1 MTDKS
6 FSEFIRTA
14 PDDERQAVYEEVMNK
29 AIEDQNKLLE
39 EYMES
44 IEQENKTF
52 EPCASDVFSEQNKR
66 KLFKNK
72 SAMLDFISF
81 ADCQAAQFRQGYMQD
96 GVLVW
101 ELVYVG
107 ESK

>member
-1 MTDKS
+1 MIDKS

-14 PDDERQAVYEEVMNK
+14 SDGEKQAVYETIMRKVT
-29 AIEDQNKLLE
+29 EDQNRLVE

-44 IEQENKTF
+44 IEQENKKF
-52 EPCASDVFSEQNKR
+52 EPAASDVFSEQNKR

-72 SAMLDFISF
+72 AAMLDFISF

-107 ESK
+107 ES